1 MTDEKDTESAG
12 RAGRV
17 GRMLMS
23 VATIAVLSFI
33 GFMLVLFF
41 GQRRLIFP
49 VSHEMY
55 RTPDQAPYR
64 LKYEDLCLPVSGGK
78 TTNAWFFPCDN
89 ARYTVL
95 FCRGNGG
102 TLSDWLDA
110 GAMFHNAGF
119 AILLFD
125 YGGYGHSTGHP
136 SESRL
141 YEDGRA
147 AWQWLTRDRKI
158 PPENIVIIGHSI
170 GGGVAA
176 QLATEVKPA
185 ALILQS
191 TFTSIPDVAQEML
204 PYLPVKPFIRDRFN
218 TIEKLGQ
225 IACPL
230 LVVHSPNDSLIP
242 FAHGRALF
250 DRAREPKRFLEI
262 HGDHNEGMFSANYMS
277 GIDSFLSSL
286 PQ

>member
-1 MTDEKDTESAG
+1 MKDEN
-12 RAGRV
+12 
-17 GRMLMS
+17 
-23 VATIAVLSFI
+23 VARNPKRDVAKHMFASMITIAVLSLA
-33 GFMLVLFF
+33 GFMALLFF
-41 GQRRLIFP
+41 AQRRLVFP
-49 VSHEMY
+49 VSREIY

-64 LKYEDLCLPVSGGK
+64 LIHEDLYLPVSGGK
-78 TTNAWFFPCDN
+78 ITNAWFFPCDN
-89 ARYTVL
+89 AQYTVL

-110 GAMFHNAGF
+110 GVMFHNAGF

-125 YGGYGHSTGHP
+125 YGGYGRSTGRP

-147 AWQWLTRDRKI
+147 AWRWLTEARKI
-158 PPENIVIIGHSI
+158 PPRNIVLIGHSI

-176 QLATEVKPA
+176 QLATEITPA

-191 TFTSIPDVAQEML
+191 TFTSLPDVAQEML
-204 PYLPVKPFIRDRFN
+204 PFLYVKPFIRDRFN
-218 TIEKLGQ
+218 TIAKLAR
-225 IACPL
+225 ISCPL

-262 HGDHNEGMFSANYMS
+262 RGDHNDGMFSANYLS
-277 GIDSFLSSL
+277 GIASFIASL
-286 PQ
+286 AR